1 MLILV
6 WESYEGELLVR
17 HVGVHA
23 EVRGEVISGV
33 HGGPMPVEVAIENL
47 VNVLMHLRDQIRGVS
62 VGPAPAE
69 DYGELTVFIVK
80 SPYAPLK
87 TDSYVPS
94 SAFCVV
100 EGLAVGEG
108 GALGVSDEDTLD
120 SGYGLRE

>member
-23 EVRGEVISGV
+23 EVRGEVIIGV
-33 HGGPMPVEVAIENL
+33 HGGPVPVEVAIENL
-47 VNVLMHLRDQIRGVS
+47 VNVWMHLRDQISGVS

-87 TDSYVPS
+87 PDSYVPS
-94 SAFCVV
+94 PAFSVV
-100 EGLAVGEG
+100 EGLTVGEG
-108 GALGVSDEDTLD
+108 GALGVSDEDTLN
-120 SGYGLRE
+120 SGHRFGE

>member
-6 WESYEGELLVR
+6 RESYEGELLVS

-23 EVRGEVISGV
+23 EVRGEVIIGV
-33 HGGPMPVEVAIENL
+33 HGGPVPIEVAIENL
-47 VNVLMHLRDQIRGVS
+47 VNVWVHLRDQISGVS

-87 TDSYVPS
+87 PYSYIPS
-94 SAFCVV
+94 PAFSVV
-100 EGLAVGEG
+100 EGLVVGEG
-108 GALGVSDEDTLD
+108 GALGVGDEHTLY
-120 SGYGLRE
+120 SGHGLRE

>member
-1 MLILV
+1 MLILI
-6 WESYEGELLVR
+6 WKSYESELLVR
-17 HVGVHA
+17 QIGVHA

-33 HGGPMPVEVAIENL
+33 HGGAMPVEVAIENL

-87 TDSYVPS
+87 PYSYIPS
-94 SAFCVV
+94 PAFSVV

-108 GALGVSDEDTLD
+108 GALGVSDEHTLD